1 MSEWR
6 KRQRSYATDT
16 RESIASTLFI
26 HVGSHCL
33 CTFSLLCVSLSSLL
47 FARLSQANNT
57 LTQHTFATVSSSEK
71 RKCVLGEERT
81 FTPLFQHTRKKSGVV
96 GLVGSGVSGHAVMGG
111 GGKHDGGG
119 VFLAACWTLYLV
131 YEYIYIRMRVC
142 VCVYVRMRA
151 CV

>member
-1 MSEWR
+1 MQQIHESQLPLLSSYMSVLIVCAP
-6 KRQRSYATDT
+6 SLF
-16 RESIASTLFI
+16 SASLSLSQTL
-26 HVGSHCL
+26 
-33 CTFSLLCVSLSSLL
+33 SLSSLL

-57 LTQHTFATVSSSEK
+57 LTPTFATVSSSGK